1 MKRMIDYTKR
11 PTVKPDEKVEGRLLK
26 WKGTDYVAFE
36 PVQKRDQDHP
46 ARTYLKETKNVSFY
60 KNEGEKENS
69 RLRAFSEKLQKVFLS
84 DDKRRKEET
93 SLPDSLLTALL
104 ASLAIQLA
112 MLPILLFF
120 YGEVSLS
127 GIFLNLLVLPTAG
140 IVLGCAVFTL
150 LAGEGLFLLSGM
162 AAVKNAG
169 LFAVPGRLLLRPLPT
184 RA

>member
-69 RLRAFSEKLQKVFLS
+69 YSLHVNVDGSTPDAPAALLQKAAEALKPLLKKEPQIASNTLFIRDTDELKVWQ
-84 DDKRRKEET
+84 RKKQKQ
-93 SLPDSLLTALL
+93 LV
-104 ASLAIQLA
+104 IQ
-112 MLPILLFF
+112 
-120 YGEVSLS
+120 
-127 GIFLNLLVLPTAG
+127 
-140 IVLGCAVFTL
+140 FTL
-150 LAGEGLFLLSGM
+150 DTGKPFLMTSNMLRLAQEANKIINSNKF
-162 AAVKNAG
+162 
-169 LFAVPGRLLLRPLPT
+169 
-184 RA
+184 

>member
-69 RLRAFSEKLQKVFLS
+69 Y
-84 DDKRRKEET
+84 
-93 SLPDSLLTALL
+93 SLHVNVDGSTPDAPTALL
-104 ASLAIQLA
+104 QKAAEARKPLLKKEPQIASNTLVINDTDELKVWQRKKQKQLVIQ
-112 MLPILLFF
+112 
-120 YGEVSLS
+120 
-127 GIFLNLLVLPTAG
+127 
-140 IVLGCAVFTL
+140 FTL
-150 LAGEGLFLLSGM
+150 DTGKPFLMTSNMLRLAQEANKIINSNKF
-162 AAVKNAG
+162 
-169 LFAVPGRLLLRPLPT
+169 
-184 RA
+184 

>member
-69 RLRAFSEKLQKVFLS
+69 YSLHVNVDGSTPDAPAALLQKAAEALKPLLKKEPQIASNTLFIRDTDELKVWQ
-84 DDKRRKEET
+84 RKKQKQ
-93 SLPDSLLTALL
+93 LV
-104 ASLAIQLA
+104 IQ
-112 MLPILLFF
+112 
-120 YGEVSLS
+120 
-127 GIFLNLLVLPTAG
+127 
-140 IVLGCAVFTL
+140 FTL
-150 LAGEGLFLLSGM
+150 DTGLPFLMTSNMLRLAQEANKIINSNKF
-162 AAVKNAG
+162 
-169 LFAVPGRLLLRPLPT
+169 
-184 RA
+184 

>member
-69 RLRAFSEKLQKVFLS
+69 Y
-84 DDKRRKEET
+84 
-93 SLPDSLLTALL
+93 SLHVNVDGSTPDAPTALL
-104 ASLAIQLA
+104 QKAAEALKPLLKKEPQIASNTLFIEDTDELKVWQRKKQKQLVIQ
-112 MLPILLFF
+112 
-120 YGEVSLS
+120 
-127 GIFLNLLVLPTAG
+127 
-140 IVLGCAVFTL
+140 FTL
-150 LAGEGLFLLSGM
+150 DTGKPFLMTSNMLRLAQEANKIINSNKF
-162 AAVKNAG
+162 
-169 LFAVPGRLLLRPLPT
+169 
-184 RA
+184 

>member
-69 RLRAFSEKLQKVFLS
+69 YSLHVNVDGSTPDAPAALLQKAAEALKPLLKKEPQIASNTLFIRDTDELKVWQ
-84 DDKRRKEET
+84 RKKQKQ
-93 SLPDSLLTALL
+93 LV
-104 ASLAIQLA
+104 IQ
-112 MLPILLFF
+112 
-120 YGEVSLS
+120 
-127 GIFLNLLVLPTAG
+127 
-140 IVLGCAVFTL
+140 FTL
-150 LAGEGLFLLSGM
+150 DTGLPFLMTSNMLRLAQEVNKIINSNKF
-162 AAVKNAG
+162 
-169 LFAVPGRLLLRPLPT
+169 
-184 RA
+184 

>member
-69 RLRAFSEKLQKVFLS
+69 Y
-84 DDKRRKEET
+84 
-93 SLPDSLLTALL
+93 SLHVNVDGSTPDAPTALL
-104 ASLAIQLA
+104 QKAAEALKPLLKKEPQIASNTLFIKDTDELKVWQRKKQKQLVIQ
-112 MLPILLFF
+112 
-120 YGEVSLS
+120 
-127 GIFLNLLVLPTAG
+127 
-140 IVLGCAVFTL
+140 FTL
-150 LAGEGLFLLSGM
+150 DTGRPFLMTSNMLRLAQEANKIINSNKF
-162 AAVKNAG
+162 
-169 LFAVPGRLLLRPLPT
+169 
-184 RA
+184 

>member
-69 RLRAFSEKLQKVFLS
+69 Y
-84 DDKRRKEET
+84 
-93 SLPDSLLTALL
+93 SLHVNVDGSTPDAPAALL
-104 ASLAIQLA
+104 LKAAEALKPLMKKEPQIASNTLFIRDTDELKVWQRKKQKQL
-112 MLPILLFF
+112 
-120 YGEVSLS
+120 GKQ
-127 GIFLNLLVLPTAG
+127 
-140 IVLGCAVFTL
+140 FTL
-150 LAGEGLFLLSGM
+150 DTGLPSLMTSNMLRLAQEANKIINSNKF
-162 AAVKNAG
+162 
-169 LFAVPGRLLLRPLPT
+169 
-184 RA
+184 